1 MAKIDMSEVK
11 LLKEDLTKNADK
23 ATSAIA
29 ETKSG
34 LGNIKDMASFE
45 GDGAKATKDYITHA
59 HNNLIEVYDNI
70 IEDLKSNFTYSMDQF
85 SSSVDND
92 ASCIIDSSY
101 VTTLKTEV
109 TSATKSISSAI
120 KSINKEISS
129 ISDITSASKVQTTDF
144 KSDEKEFKKII
155 TDMMDKF
162 EAFVSA
168 SSNEVSQSREYIST
182 LNSMQGQ
189 VQKISAVPDG
199 VKTFK
204 KSKVENFKSL
214 IKGYKDIKKKAKQAR
229 GLYGAL
235 QHDLFVKNGWIVKQ
249 ATKDGKGYRLI
260 VKNPKALPQIIA
272 KAKGAKNI
280 PWYKFWKKYKFK
292 PLRYKDGRPYKAL
305 GSLENGE
312 LTKTGKD
319 YYKHWGMKIPDMSTS
334 KKSLSQKLKENVK
347 SSIDGWKNFGKLK
360 PYQKFLKAGGAGL
373 AVVSTGLDGYDNFN
387 TATKQGL
394 TGTKRVV
401 STTIN
406 TGIDLGTSIA
416 AGAIGAKVGAAAGT
430 LAGPLG
436 TVAGATVGFVVG
448 LGVSAGI
455 NYLAK
460 PITNALKNGVN
471 HVIKN
476 GIGKT
481 VNDVS
486 KKINSGVNNIKNK
499 IGNAMNPGNWSF
511 G

>member
-23 ATSAIA
+23 ATTAIA

-34 LGNIKDMASFE
+34 LGKIKDMNSFK
-45 GDGAKATKDYITHA
+45 GDGAKATKDYISHA

-70 IEDLKSNFTYSMDQF
+70 IEDLKSNFAYSMDQF

-101 VTTLKTEV
+101 ITQLKAEV
-109 TSATKSISSAI
+109 TDATKSISSAI
-120 KSINKEISS
+120 KSINKEINS

-168 SSNEVSQSREYIST
+168 SSNEVAQAKESINL

-189 VQKISAVPDG
+189 VQKISAVPNG
-199 VKTFK
+199 LKTFK
-204 KSKVENFKSL
+204 KSKVEAFKSW
-214 IKGYKDIKKKAKQAR
+214 IKGYKEIKKKAKQTR

-235 QHDLFVKNGWIVKQ
+235 QHDLFVKNGFIVKQ

-260 VKNPKALPQIIA
+260 IKDPRALPKVIT
-272 KAKGAKNI
+272 KVKGAKNI
-280 PWYKFWKKYKFK
+280 PWYKFWKKYEFK
-292 PLRYKDGRPYKAL
+292 PLRYKKNQGYKSL
-305 GSLENGE
+305 GSLKNGE
-312 LTKTGKD
+312 LTQTGKD
-319 YYKHWGMKIPDMSTS
+319 YYKHWGMKIPKISDIDET
-334 KKSLSQKLKENVK
+334 KQSLSKKLKENVK
-347 SSIDGWKNFGKLK
+347 SNIDGWKNFGKLK
-360 PYQKFLKAGGAGL
+360 PYQKFFKAGGAGL

-401 STTIN
+401 STTVN
-406 TGIDLGTSIA
+406 TGIDLGTSLA
-416 AGAIGAKVGAAAGT
+416 AGAAGAKLGAIAGT
-430 LAGPLG
+430 AVGPLG

-448 LGVSAGI
+448 LGTSALI
-455 NYLAK
+455 NHVAK
-460 PITNALKNGVN
+460 PVKDALKNGVN
-471 HVIKN
+471 NVLKN

-481 VNDVS
+481 MKNG
-486 KKINSGVNNIKNK
+486 INNMKNS
-499 IGNAMNPGNWSF
+499 IGNMLSPGKWSF